1 MFSMMS
7 EPAIKTLAALTLGLG
22 LAAAALAA
30 VYALEVSGHGARDRA
45 HGERLANTAY
55 AVHASVTMVRDGD

>member
-7 EPAIKTLAALTLGLG
+7 EPAFKTLAALTLGLG

-30 VYALEVSGHGARDRA
+30 VYVLEVSGHGARDRA
-45 HGERLANTAY
+45 HAERPVNSAY